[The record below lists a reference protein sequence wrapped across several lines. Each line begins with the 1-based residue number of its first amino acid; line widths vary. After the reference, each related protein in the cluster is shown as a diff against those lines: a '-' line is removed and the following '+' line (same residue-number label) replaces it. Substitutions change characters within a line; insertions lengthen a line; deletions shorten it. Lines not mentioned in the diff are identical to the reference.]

1 LGEDWKPTFEGA
13 GIQVANHQSWID
25 IMALLNTQV
34 PCFVAKE
41 EIRKFPGVGKI
52 AASIRC

>member
-1 LGEDWKPTFEGA
+1 
-13 GIQVANHQSWID
+13 
-25 IMALLNTQV
+25 MALLNTQA